1 MSTCWHGSI
10 SEDKRTACGLEHR
23 DGCRQVPHVGRARL
37 VKTKGLRD
45 ESPRS
50 NLGRMSQGGAARV
63 DKGAREQLGR
73 RQTTTSNSR
82 REVRAQVKVSVNKK
96 DSLRT
101 IFEHFSRSACQ
112 QWLKHEF
119 CSKCCLVDNFF

>member
-1 MSTCWHGSI
+1 MSVEFVWWRPKDC
-10 SEDKRTACGLEHR
+10 EM
-23 DGCRQVPHVGRARL
+23 
-37 VKTKGLRD
+37 
-45 ESPRS
+45 SPRS
-50 NLGRMSQGGAARV
+50 NLGRMSQGGAARA
-63 DKGAREQLGR
+63 DRGAR

-112 QWLKHEF
+112 QRLEHEF
-119 CSKCCLVDNFF
+119 CTSVVWWTIFFSAGMFFPTMSQRGGFVSSFMVEAS